1 MDRLTIHH
9 NVAFLLII
17 PIFLKTCHCNALSLM
32 QGQDANLIFPYPC
45 SSTSVTLQ
53 YSYRNPFYI
62 STDESQPSSQKS
74 QEHRYRVELTHD
86 EDSPKECFVNL
97 TISSIT
103 RDDQGTY
110 ILFVYM
116 DREILGDATQRIWL
130 GVDYPPGEASVIGT
144 EAKGGNWMA
153 VKFTAPVGSI
163 GGKIECYQGGEWMPP
178 LSEPTETDVLL
189 KQTIL
194 IRKSHPVFC
203 CSSVFYEEKDICAC
217 NDTALYLEPSSSNT
231 PCPTVPRKIPKATTS
246 RYRSPEAVEITLSVT
261 STNYIQSTST
271 KSQDASKNI
280 QHNLKIA
287 IIILVIILVI
297 MLTIIA
303 ILLFKLRQKRNNNNM
318 ESFDAYKLKH
328 CGRDDIQE
336 IVKLRLNSQNTA
348 TSP

>member
-1 MDRLTIHH
+1 MDGLFIHH
-9 NVAFLLII
+9 NVALLFII
-17 PIFLKTCHCNALSLM
+17 SIFLKTCQCNALSVM
-32 QGQDANLIFPYPC
+32 QGQDGNLIFPYPC
-45 SSTSVTLQ
+45 NSTSVTLQ
-53 YSYRNPFYI
+53 YSYRNPFYR
-62 STDESQPSSQKS
+62 STDESQLSLQKN
-74 QEHRYRVELTHD
+74 QENRYKVQLTCN

-130 GVDYPPGEASVIGT
+130 GVDYPPGKASVVGM

-153 VKFTAPVGSI
+153 VDFTAPLGSI

-178 LSEPTETDVLL
+178 LSEPTETDALL

-203 CSSVFYEEKDICAC
+203 CSSVFNEDKDICAC

-231 PCPTVPRKIPKATTS
+231 PCPTVPRKIPTTS
-246 RYRSPEAVEITLSVT
+246 RYRSPGASEITLSVT

-271 KSQDASKNI
+271 KFQDACNKSP
-280 QHNLKIA
+280 HNLKMA
-287 IIILVIILVI
+287 LIISPIVMVIVVMILF
-297 MLTIIA
+297 
-303 ILLFKLRQKRNNNNM
+303 LLYKRRQKCSNNNNRLYGASSSKSFEDINNEAQ
-318 ESFDAYKLKH
+318 ESTMVRF
-328 CGRDDIQE
+328 
-336 IVKLRLNSQNTA
+336 N
-348 TSP
+348 